1 MSAERAD
8 GESEAPT
15 QVAVP
20 PSTGPRTVSRDVA
33 AILFDVDGT
42 LVDST
47 PAVERTW
54 RTWAAGHGL
63 DGDEILRRSHG
74 RRSEDTIAEL
84 LPVGERATAVQELL
98 ALELTDLEGVVALP
112 NAASLLAS
120 LPANRWATVTSGSR
134 ELMRARL
141 STAGL
146 SLPSVL
152 VAADDVAIGKPDP
165 EGYLAAAA
173 ALGVDPAVCLVIEDA
188 PAGIVAG
195 RASGAFVV
203 AVATSHPRSALHEA
217 DVVIDDLGACH
228 VTPTHDGLR
237 VSVTVAGHW

>member
-1 MSAERAD
+1 MSAERPD
-8 GESEAPT
+8 GGVSEATT
-15 QVAVP
+15 QGAVP
-20 PSTGPRTVSRDVA
+20 PSTSARTLGGDFA

-54 RTWAAGHGL
+54 RTWAAGRGL
-63 DGDEILRRSHG
+63 DGDEILQHSHG
-74 RRSEDTIAEL
+74 RRSEDTIAGL
-84 LPVGERATAVQELL
+84 LPVGERAAAVQELL
-98 ALELTDLEGVVALP
+98 ALGLTDLEGVVALP

-120 LPANRWATVTSGSR
+120 LPANRWAAVTSGSR

-146 SLPSVL
+146 TVPSVL
-152 VAADDVAIGKPDP
+152 VTADDVATGKPDP

-173 ALGVDPAVCLVIEDA
+173 ALGVDPAACLVIEDA

-217 DVVIDDLGACH
+217 DVIIDDLGACH
-228 VTPTHDGLR
+228 VTPTRGGVR
-237 VSVTVAGHW
+237 VSVTSQ